1 MYELIILAHLMRGP
15 MHGYLIAKIINDMNG
30 PYIRVSN
37 GTIYPAFAKL
47 EQQSLIA
54 VEASLSATQ
63 LGDREPRIYR
73 ITEAGRQ
80 RFYDLMLDTNFHQK
94 AYQETFLQKTGFFAF
109 ITLQERL
116 RLIDHYIHYCQS
128 HILYEQSEIDDL
140 LKQVKPSEQTV
151 WQREDMVGA
160 MQHILERWQLE
171 LAWAQRLRE
180 RCLAREPTPK
190 ATETPHKE
198 P

>member
-1 MYELIILAHLMRGP
+1 VYEFVILAHLMRGP

-47 EQQSLIA
+47 EQQGLIA
-54 VEASLSATQ
+54 VETSFPASQA
-63 LGDREPRIYR
+63 GDREPRVYR

-80 RFYDLMLDTNFHQK
+80 RFSDLMLDTNSHQK

-109 ITLQERL
+109 ITLEERL
-116 RLIDHYIHYCQS
+116 RLIDHYIHYCQG
-128 HILYEQSEIDDL
+128 HILYEQAEIDDL
-140 LKQVKPSEQTV
+140 LKRVKASEQTG
-151 WQREDMVGA
+151 WKREDMVGA

-180 RCLAREPTPK
+180 QCLASEPTQK
-190 ATETPHKE
+190 VSETPHKE

>member
-1 MYELIILAHLMRGP
+1 VYEFVILAHLMRGP
-15 MHGYLIAKIINDMNG
+15 MHGYLIAKIVSDMNG

-47 EQQSLIA
+47 EQQGLIA
-54 VEASLSATQ
+54 IETSLPATQ
-63 LGDREPRIYR
+63 SGDREPRVYR
-73 ITEAGRQ
+73 ITETGHQ
-80 RFYDLMLDTNFHQK
+80 RFYDLMLDTNSHQK
-94 AYQETFLQKTGFFAF
+94 AYQEIFLQKTGFFAF
-109 ITLQERL
+109 ITLEERL
-116 RLIDHYIHYCQS
+116 RLIDQYIHYCQG
-128 HILYEQSEIDDL
+128 HILYEQAEIDDL
-140 LKQVKPSEQTV
+140 LKHVKPSEQTV

-180 RCLAREPTPK
+180 QSQAREPARK
-190 ATETPHKE
+190 EAETPHKE

>member
-1 MYELIILAHLMRGP
+1 MYEFVILAHLMRGP

-30 PYIRVSN
+30 PYIHVSN
-37 GTIYPAFAKL
+37 GTIYPAFARL
-47 EQQSLIA
+47 EQQGLVA
-54 VEASLSATQ
+54 VETPLPATQ
-63 LGDREPRIYR
+63 ASDREPRVYC

-80 RFYDLMLDTNFHQK
+80 RFYDLMLDINPNQK

-109 ITLQERL
+109 ITLQDRL

-140 LKQVKPSEQTV
+140 LKHVKPSEQTM
-151 WQREDMVGA
+151 WQREDMVEM

-180 RCLAREPTPK
+180 RCQARGFTDQE
-190 ATETPHKE
+190 TEIPHKE

>member
-1 MYELIILAHLMRGP
+1 MYEFIILAHLMRGP

-30 PYIRVSN
+30 PYLRVSN
-37 GTIYPAFAKL
+37 GTIYPAFARL
-47 EQQSLIA
+47 EHQGLIVVETSLPDTQSG
-54 VEASLSATQ
+54 E
-63 LGDREPRIYR
+63 REPHIYR

-80 RFYDLMLDTNFHQK
+80 RFYDLMLDTNPNQK

-128 HILYEQSEIDDL
+128 HILYEQAEIDDL

-151 WQREDMVGA
+151 WKREDMEGA

-180 RCLAREPTPK
+180 RCQERESTR
-190 ATETPHKE
+190 KE
-198 P
+198 SEPPQQEA

>member
-1 MYELIILAHLMRGP
+1 MYEFVILAHLMRGP

-47 EQQSLIA
+47 EQQGLIA
-54 VEASLSATQ
+54 VETLPATQ
-63 LGDREPRIYR
+63 ASDREPRVYR
-73 ITEAGRQ
+73 ITGAGRQ
-80 RFYDLMLDTNFHQK
+80 RFYDLMLDSSSHQK

-128 HILYEQSEIDDL
+128 HILYEQAEIDDL
-140 LKQVKPSEQTV
+140 LKHVKTSEQMV
-151 WQREDMVGA
+151 WKREDMVGA

-180 RCLAREPTPK
+180 QCQERESTCQE
-190 ATETPHKE
+190 AETPHKE
-198 P
+198 S

>member
-1 MYELIILAHLMRGP
+1 MYEFIILAHLMRGP

-47 EQQSLIA
+47 EQQGLIA
-54 VEASLSATQ
+54 VETPLPATRP
-63 LGDREPRIYR
+63 GDREPHVYH

-80 RFYDLMLDTNFHQK
+80 RFSDLMLDTNPNQK

-128 HILYEQSEIDDL
+128 HILYEQAEIDDL
-140 LKQVKPSEQTV
+140 LKHVKPSEQTG
-151 WQREDMVGA
+151 WKREDMVGV

-180 RCLAREPTPK
+180 RCLAE
-190 ATETPHKE
+190 AETSQETKTQDKE
-198 P
+198 T

>member
-1 MYELIILAHLMRGP
+1 MYEFIILAHLMRGP

-30 PYIRVSN
+30 PYTRVSN

-47 EQQSLIA
+47 EQQGLIA
-54 VEASLSATQ
+54 VETPLPATRS
-63 LGDREPRIYR
+63 GDREPRIYL

-80 RFYDLMLDTNFHQK
+80 RFYALMLDTNPNQK

-109 ITLQERL
+109 ITLAERL
-116 RLIDHYIHYCQS
+116 RLIDHYIHYCQG

-140 LKQVKPSEQTV
+140 LKHVKPSEQTV
-151 WQREDMVGA
+151 WKREDMIGA

-180 RCLAREPTPK
+180 RCLTEASTGHE
-190 ATETPHKE
+190 AETPNE
-198 P
+198 QA

>member
-1 MYELIILAHLMRGP
+1 MYEFVILAHLMRGP

-47 EQQSLIA
+47 EQQGLIA
-54 VEASLSATQ
+54 VETSLPSSQ
-63 LGDREPRIYR
+63 PGDREPRVYR

-80 RFYDLMLDTNFHQK
+80 RFSDLMLDTNSHQK

-109 ITLQERL
+109 ITLEERL
-116 RLIDHYIHYCQS
+116 RLIDHYIHYCQG
-128 HILYEQSEIDDL
+128 HILYEQAEIDDL
-140 LKQVKPSEQTV
+140 LKRVKASEQTG
-151 WQREDMVGA
+151 WKREDMVGA

-180 RCLAREPTPK
+180 QCLASEPTQK
-190 ATETPHKE
+190 VSETPHKE

>member
-1 MYELIILAHLMRGP
+1 MYEFVILAHLMRGP

-47 EQQSLIA
+47 EQQGLVAVDTSLP
-54 VEASLSATQ
+54 ATQ
-63 LGDREPRIYR
+63 SGDREPRVYR

-80 RFYDLMLDTNFHQK
+80 RFYDLMLDTSPNQK

-116 RLIDHYIHYCQS
+116 QLIEHYIHYCQS
-128 HILYEQSEIDDL
+128 HILYEQAEIDDL
-140 LKQVKPSEQTV
+140 LKYVKSSEQTV
-151 WQREDMVGA
+151 WKREDMVEA

-180 RCLAREPTPK
+180 RCQEREPSRQE
-190 ATETPHKE
+190 TEIPHKE